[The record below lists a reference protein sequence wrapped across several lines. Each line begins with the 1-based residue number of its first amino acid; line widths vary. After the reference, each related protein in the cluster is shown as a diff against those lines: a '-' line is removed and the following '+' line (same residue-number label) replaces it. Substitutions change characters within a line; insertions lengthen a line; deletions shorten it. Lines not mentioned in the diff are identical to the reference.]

1 MNSSILLELQVVEA
15 KSKRRIFDIYNISIK
30 LFENNSNWKTN
41 IKSNFQTSEIFL
53 DTRNNTQ
60 IFLSLASTSCSI
72 FAREI
77 HVDPHPLHARVE
89 KSFSK
94 IPLFNHRVSSKISL
108 FLSLSLLPFT
118 PSIHISDH
126 FPFPSSSFSFV
137 SFYTVFITA
146 FIDRHGS
153 RDTNWIALPY
163 QMPRVRQIE
172 ILFSSFFFFP
182 FFFSLFFIVA
192 SFQFTDHRLR
202 ASWQTTTVKRGT
214 GGVASTT
221 TLTSSSSFLFSS
233 YPPSSSLHPFV
244 SSVSTC
250 N

>member
-1 MNSSILLELQVVEA
+1 MKFSTIHGITRKYFYLLHQHPVPSS
-15 KSKRRIFDIYNISIK
+15 R
-30 LFENNSNWKTN
+30 
-41 IKSNFQTSEIFL
+41 
-53 DTRNNTQ
+53 
-60 IFLSLASTSCSI
+60 
-72 FAREI
+72 
-77 HVDPHPLHARVE
+77 E
-89 KSFSK
+89 KSTLILIHSTRAWKSHFPK
-94 IPLFNHRVSSKISL
+94 SL
-108 FLSLSLLPFT
+108 FSIIAFPQKYLSFSLSLLPFT

-126 FPFPSSSFSFV
+126 FPFPSSSFSFI

-182 FFFSLFFIVA
+182 FFSLSLFHRRLFPIYRPSTPCIVTDDNGEERNGWCRFDDHFNELLQFPL
-192 SFQFTDHRLR
+192 FQL
-202 ASWQTTTVKRGT
+202 SP
-214 GGVASTT
+214 
-221 TLTSSSSFLFSS
+221 FL
-233 YPPSSSLHPFV
+233 LPFV

>member
-1 MNSSILLELQVVEA
+1 MKFSSIHGITRKYFYLLHQ
-15 KSKRRIFDIYNISIK
+15 
-30 LFENNSNWKTN
+30 
-41 IKSNFQTSEIFL
+41 
-53 DTRNNTQ
+53 
-60 IFLSLASTSCSI
+60 
-72 FAREI
+72 
-77 HVDPHPLHARVE
+77 HPVPSSRE
-89 KSFSK
+89 KSTLILIHSTRAWKSHFPK
-94 IPLFNHRVSSKISL
+94 SL
-108 FLSLSLLPFT
+108 FSIIAFPQKYLSFSLSLLPFT

-126 FPFPSSSFSFV
+126 FPFPSSSFSFI

-202 ASWQTTTVKRGT
+202 ASWQTTSEERNGWCRFDDHFNELLQFPLFQL
-214 GGVASTT
+214 SP
-221 TLTSSSSFLFSS
+221 FL
-233 YPPSSSLHPFV
+233 LPFV